1 MVSIEFEERLL
12 VSPLPT
18 HLPVE
23 RTKRTII
30 MQVPAG
36 KSVNQTLMDLNI
48 ELSQAVVALVNGKTT
63 DLEEPL
69 VAGDQVRLLPQIA
82 GGD

>member
-12 VSPLPT
+12 VTPLPENI
-18 HLPVE
+18 PVE
-23 RTKRTII
+23 RKKRTMILK
-30 MQVPAG
+30 VAAG
-36 KSVNQTLMDLNI
+36 KSVNQTLADLNI
-48 ELSQAVVALVNGKTT
+48 ELSQAVAALVNGKTA

-69 VAGDQVRLLPQIA
+69 EAGDQVRLLPQIA